1 MEKYKVID
9 NLIDTT
15 SLNILQ
21 NYFVKEQDK
30 LNWCYFEDVVKNE
43 SRITKT
49 FANPTHI
56 NTKIGDGFVISITD
70 EYSIIDKNILLIID
84 TIKLN
89 IQSNINRKFLYE
101 LRTKVNLNK
110 PQIFLE
116 QYIEKS
122 IHTDT
127 TVPHTSFIFYIN
139 TNNGCTLLYDS
150 NGKRVIKKIDC
161 IENRVLIF
169 DGLIPHVGI
178 PSTNNDKCVI
188 NCNVIEKKDY
198 TSLI

>member
-1 MEKYKVID
+1 MEKYKIID

-21 NYFVKEQDK
+21 NYFIKEQDK
-30 LNWCYFEDVVKNE
+30 LNWYYFEDVVKNE
-43 SRITKT
+43 KKITKKI
-49 FANPTHI
+49 ANPAYI
-56 NTKIGDGFVISITD
+56 NTKIGDGFVLSITD
-70 EYSIIDKNILLIID
+70 EYDIIDKNILSIIH

-89 IQSNINRKFLYE
+89 IQSITNTKFSYE

-116 QYIEKS
+116 EYIEKS

-150 NGKRVIKKIDC
+150 NRKYVIKKIDC
-161 IENRVLIF
+161 IENRVLLF
-169 DGLIPHVGI
+169 DGLIPHAGI

-188 NCNVIEKKDY
+188 NCNVIKKQHY
-198 TSLI
+198 NSLI